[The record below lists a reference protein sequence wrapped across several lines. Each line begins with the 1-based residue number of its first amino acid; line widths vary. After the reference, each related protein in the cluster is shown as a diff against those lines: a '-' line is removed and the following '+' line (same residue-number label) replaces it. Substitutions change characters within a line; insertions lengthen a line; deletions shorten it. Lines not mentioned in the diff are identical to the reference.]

1 MNLSLMSAFGWWCV
15 FQKESSF
22 LLSKLF
28 YLHCHQKI
36 TSFSSGLLYDDD
48 DDAALQ
54 QSRLSLWRHSSL
66 KKYSQRD
73 NLIRVFLVIV
83 VNMHT
88 WPHPLPSTS
97 LPTLLSWLN
106 TKYIFTHVLIHY
118 CVSVIDQ
125 EHFYLYILYYNG
137 RYKYLF
143 TRIACN
149 TRLIHKCR
157 GLISVSVTFLI
168 QSILNRRKKWG
179 NF

>member
-1 MNLSLMSAFGWWCV
+1 MSAFGWWYV

-22 LLSKLF
+22 LLSTLF

-36 TSFSSGLLYDDD
+36 TSISSGLLYEDD

-73 NLIRVFLVIV
+73 NLICVCLVIV

-88 WPHPLPSTS
+88 WPNPLPSTS

-118 CVSVIDQ
+118 CVSVTDQ
-125 EHFYLYILYYNG
+125 EHFYLYILYYN
-137 RYKYLF
+137 YISIYL
-143 TRIACN
+143 RE
-149 TRLIHKCR
+149 L
-157 GLISVSVTFLI
+157 LVM
-168 QSILNRRKKWG
+168 
-179 NF
+179 